1 LTPRFAV
8 GASIATLF
16 LALMANLMVPR
27 LSGAVS
33 AMSSGELLR
42 LLDRGVSQLY
52 GEGLKAYEAK
62 NEWQAQFNRFKNNT
76 WNSLRSIM
84 EQMDG
89 PVQGRKKSNDGE
101 PRKENAPKEKSS
113 GVQTERVSPA

>member
-1 LTPRFAV
+1 
-8 GASIATLF
+8 
-16 LALMANLMVPR
+16 MANLMVPR

-33 AMSSGELLR
+33 ALSPQELLR

-76 WNSLRSIM
+76 WNSMRSIM

-89 PVQGRKKSNDGE
+89 PIEGRRKSNDSE
-101 PRKENAPKEKSS
+101 PRKEQTPKEKSS
-113 GVQTERVSPA
+113 GMLAESVSSA